1 MPAIWSMCCRTL
13 VWHLEDL
20 RVGQCYPNY
29 YIARLASRFV
39 RVVLSGT
46 GGDELFGGYPW
57 RYYRGLVGADG
68 SSYEDAYYDYWQ
80 RLIPD
85 QDRPHFFNPATA
97 AAIGDHA
104 PREVFRSVFG
114 GRPAP
119 RSAEERVNASLRFET
134 KTFLHGLFVVEDK
147 LSMAHGLETR
157 VPFMDND
164 LVDFAMRVPARLKLR
179 DLAKA
184 APRVDEDE
192 AGKRVRYGTL
202 PTADG
207 KVLLREAMK
216 RLMSDEVTQRAKQ
229 GFTAPDASWF
239 RGESINYVNTL
250 LRNPA
255 ARIFEFLN
263 PPYVARVLD
272 QHTAGLVNH
281 RLLIW
286 SLLNFEW
293 WLRTFVDGGAQS

>member
-1 MPAIWSMCCRTL
+1 M
-13 VWHLEDL
+13 V
-20 RVGQCYPNY
+20 
-29 YIARLASRFV
+29 
-39 RVVLSGT
+39 
-46 GGDELFGGYPW
+46 
-57 RYYRGLVGADG
+57 
-68 SSYEDAYYDYWQ
+68 
-80 RLIPD
+80 
-85 QDRPHFFNPATA
+85 
-97 AAIGDHA
+97 
-104 PREVFRSVFG
+104 
-114 GRPAP
+114 
-119 RSAEERVNASLRFET
+119 
-134 KTFLHGLFVVEDK
+134 
-147 LSMAHGLETR
+147 
-157 VPFMDND
+157 
-164 LVDFAMRVPARLKLR
+164 
-179 DLAKA
+179 
-184 APRVDEDE
+184 
-192 AGKRVRYGTL
+192 

-272 QHTAGLVNH
+272 HHTAGLVNH

-293 WLRTFVDGGAQS
+293 WCRVFLK